1 MAIACVD
8 HAALPVADME
18 TMLAFYRRLGF
29 AVVGEAEWRAGARP
43 LVAVQV
49 GEQKINLHP
58 PALWRNPAFTLRGP
72 AALPGCGDLCVV
84 WDGELAGLQATL
96 ADAGAAVEVGPVP
109 REGGR
114 DGGRRVGTSL
124 STRDP
129 DGNLLE
135 FIVYA

>member
-1 MAIACVD
+1 MAIAGVD
-8 HAALPVADME
+8 HVALPVADLE
-18 TMLAFYRRLGF
+18 AMLAFYQRLGF
-29 AVVGEAEWRAGARP
+29 AIIGEADWRAGTRP
-43 LVAVQV
+43 LVAIQV

-58 PALWRNPAFTLRGP
+58 PALWQRADFTLRAP
-72 AALPGCGDLCVV
+72 AARPGCGDLCFV
-84 WDGELAGLQATL
+84 WDGDAASLQGQLAA
-96 ADAGAAVEVGPVP
+96 AGAPVEVGPVP

-124 STRDP
+124 YTRDP